1 MVKRWIKY
9 VFKLEKL
16 ISHSIEGSEK
26 FLDQKLR
33 YLKFRQSN
41 LQETKYVSNRVN
53 SNTATEYCQYAKKE
67 NRLKLMVWVPLFPA
81 SISHLYIP
89 YWQCHQWRQP
99 QWKHSPH
106 PAPHRFSSNLILQ
119 IHRAEDAQEKNLFT
133 LKRDPPLSLTS
144 HTVLTILFVLT

>member
-9 VFKLEKL
+9 VFKLGKL
-16 ISHSIEGSEK
+16 ISHSIEGSE

-33 YLKFRQSN
+33 YLKFRQST
-41 LQETKYVSNRVN
+41 LQETNYVSNRVN

-99 QWKHSPH
+99 QRKHSPH
-106 PAPHRFSSNLILQ
+106 PALSSNLILQ
-119 IHRAEDAQEKNLFT
+119 MHRAEDAQEKNLFT
-133 LKRDPPLSLTS
+133 LKRDLPLSLTS